1 MNEWMFGVAGGINQF
16 GSSLSN
22 ALNQRSQMEL
32 QFAQQQQA
40 QAIRSQ
46 EIEQQKALAE
56 TQRLRQAQG
65 IQQGIQGK
73 PYNTDLDPTSY
84 RQGFEMNE
92 KDKERISNEIIE
104 SIVLDPTLQDMDDEQ
119 FREYIRSPDFDNK
132 LIQMAVE
139 RGIPESVMIGRIQE
153 GRKQYEQEQEK
164 YAEER
169 KYKQA
174 QIATTKAQ
182 AVQRETPKTT
192 KEAKKPEYIEV
203 EGENIRYK
211 PAALESEMN
220 KLREKLQNEKEWPGV
235 IDPPILKEI
244 KTRLKNMEKAH
255 KQYTDSI
262 KGKSFELSIDE
273 LNSADELLQ

>member
-1 MNEWMFGVAGGINQF
+1 MFGVAGGINQF